1 MTNYIDPFA
10 KLFCVRFDH
19 SPKMARMYADIAAKD
34 LSVTDIEDLR
44 NDESNNGFRGSFF
57 DSSSATAVIE
67 TNTFYNLGDTMKS

>member
-10 KLFCVRFDH
+10 KLFCVRFNH
-19 SPKMARMYADIAAKD
+19 SPKMARMYTDVEVDD

-57 DSSSATAVIE
+57 DAGT
-67 TNTFYNLGDTMKS
+67 